1 MAKSKDKKSFVLYND
16 YEEVFSMLTDEEAG
30 KLIKHILAYVNNKNP
45 SLEDRLLQVTFEPI
59 RLQMGRDA
67 KKYEAICERNA
78 INGAKGGRPPK
89 NPKKPKKPTG
99 INKNPDNPVGYLG
112 TQGNPSEPKKADTD
126 TDTDTDISYMEK
138 KEKKEKSIKQKEI
151 EFKKTIEPFVETYGR
166 DTCNEFFAYWT
177 EPNKSKTKLR
187 FEMERAWDISRRL
200 KRWANNNK
208 NFKNNGNKEEEYR
221 IKI

>member
-59 RLQMGRDA
+59 RLQLGRDA

-89 NPKKPKKPTG
+89 NPRKPKKPSG
-99 INKNPDNPVGYLG
+99 LIENPDNPVGYLE

-126 TDTDTDISYMEK
+126 NDNDNDTDISYL
-138 KEKKEKSIKQKEI
+138 EKSIKQKEI

-187 FEMERAWDISRRL
+187 FEMERTWDISRRL
-200 KRWANNNK
+200 KRWANN

>member
-1 MAKSKDKKSFVLYND
+1 MAKSKDKKAFVLYND

-67 KKYEAICERNA
+67 KKYEAICERNRK
-78 INGAKGGRPPK
+78 NGAKGGRPK
-89 NPKKPKKPTG
+89 INPEEPKKPTG
-99 INKNPDNPVGYLG
+99 LS
-112 TQGNPSEPKKADTD
+112 GNPEEPKKADTD